1 MIRILSL
8 LCLFALSTPSWS
20 HEPTGQV
27 LKPNEG
33 ETLLGGM
40 IVLKA
45 TPASG
50 TGGGEMMI
58 ATLTPGFSTRLHK
71 HSHADEFFFVHRGTG
86 FVVVGTQEVAVEPG
100 DSVFIPRG
108 LNHQLKN
115 TDSKH
120 PLVLVAFLDRPG
132 LADDFRKM
140 HKEQQE
146 GEAAKRNSAGS
157 K

>member
-1 MIRILSL
+1 MTRTLAL
-8 LCLFALSTPSWS
+8 LCLLAFSIPSWS
-20 HEPTGQV
+20 HELKGQV
-27 LKPNEG
+27 LKPADG

-45 TPASG
+45 TPANG

-71 HSHADEFFFVHRGTG
+71 HTHADEFFFVHSGAG
-86 FVVVGTQEVAVEPG
+86 FVVVGSKEVAVSPG
-100 DSVFIPRG
+100 DSIFIPRG

-115 TDSKH
+115 LDAKN

-132 LADDFRKM
+132 LADNFRQM

-146 GEAAKRNSAGS
+146 AASVKPATGS
-157 K
+157 SK